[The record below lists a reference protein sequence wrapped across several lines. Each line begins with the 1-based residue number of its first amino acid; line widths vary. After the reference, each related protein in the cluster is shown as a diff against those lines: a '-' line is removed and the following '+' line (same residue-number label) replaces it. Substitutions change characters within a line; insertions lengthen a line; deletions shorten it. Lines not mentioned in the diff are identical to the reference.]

1 MKLPSVDQMCNIGGC
16 VLIFVLLALLV
27 LKPNGIMSILEGQSP
42 LGNGNNNNNVGNKN
56 SMNNNNGN
64 NNAMNNNNAKNS
76 MNNNNGNKNAMNNN
90 NAKNNNNSKNRNNNN
105 AGNMNK
111 NAVGSS
117 VGIGQNEQFASVSG
131 IQTPSRSCYP
141 QDSLSPKDLLPTDDA
156 KNIGDFNKDY
166 PISEGVLKG
175 VNFLEAGYQVGVN
188 TVGQSLRNANRQI
201 RSEPPNPQVSVSPW
215 MNTTIAPDL
224 DRQPVEVGED
234 CYASIGN
241 NSL

>member
-27 LKPNGIMSILEGQSP
+27 LKPNGIMSILEGNSP
-42 LGNGNNNNNVGNKN
+42 LGNNKPTTTTTTTTN
-56 SMNNNNGN
+56 ATNATAKHTAVPDVNKGVVASMPQGD
-64 NNAMNNNNAKNS
+64 
-76 MNNNNGNKNAMNNN
+76 
-90 NAKNNNNSKNRNNNN
+90 
-105 AGNMNK
+105 
-111 NAVGSS
+111 
-117 VGIGQNEQFASVSG
+117 NEQFAGVTG
-131 IQTPSRSCYP
+131 IQTPTRSCYP

-166 PISEGVLKG
+166 PISEGILKG

-215 MNTTIAPDL
+215 MNTTIGPDL